1 MVLLVGQRAM
11 LLFSQVRSDFCMTQ
25 TPPNQSPEPTPS
37 GACSSAI
44 AVHVVAAAWLSFF
57 R

>member
-1 MVLLVGQRAM
+1 MK
-11 LLFSQVRSDFCMTQ
+11 MT
-25 TPPNQSPEPTPS
+25 PNQSPEPTPS

-44 AVHVVAAAWLSFF
+44 AVHIVDAAWLSFG